1 MLGFGYKFSTYML
14 SGLPTNTVLGNEKS
28 PKGYVIACLAATK
41 LVITV
46 GYLELPQFLQAQL
59 ERPWGEIDSLPTW
72 IILGSSIGSIA
83 LGFNQASVNST
94 RANRRQRA
102 IGFIRVA
109 LYSSLIV
116 WMALI
121 LSAYSERQECHK
133 LLIPQLAFGSIGFA
147 AGAVQTYL
155 SGLMWLDKSDAS
167 DDIRCTNIAY
177 VNGCA
182 VMAET
187 IAFFFM
193 KRLLILIRS

>member
-1 MLGFGYKFSTYML
+1 M
-14 SGLPTNTVLGNEKS
+14 GNEKS

-41 LVITV
+41 LVITI

-72 IILGSSIGSIA
+72 IILGTSIGSIA

-121 LSAYSERQECHK
+121 LSAYSERQEECHK
-133 LLIPQLAFGSIGFA
+133 LLIPQLAFGSMGFA
-147 AGAVQTYL
+147 AGAAQTYL
-155 SGLMWLDKSDAS
+155 SGLMWLDESNAN
-167 DDIRCTNIAY
+167 DDLRYTNIAY

-182 VMAET
+182 VMTET